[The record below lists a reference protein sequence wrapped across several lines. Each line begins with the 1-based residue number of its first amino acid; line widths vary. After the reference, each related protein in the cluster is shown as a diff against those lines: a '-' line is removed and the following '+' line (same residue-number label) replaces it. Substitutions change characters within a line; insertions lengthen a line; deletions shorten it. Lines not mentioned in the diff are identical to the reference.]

1 MEMHNPSHRLKI
13 SEHLVLSI
21 FWFALNFQS
30 AAIFAIV
37 IPTQI
42 LLFVT
47 PGEVGNAQQATF
59 LGWLSAAGSVVALLV
74 PPVVGMLSDHTTG
87 AWGRRRPY
95 IMLGTLLMLL
105 SVFLLATTHDAPFFV
120 VGFLL
125 FQVANSGG
133 TAAYQSLLPDM
144 VPQEQ
149 RGEASGYMGLMT
161 ILGNIGS
168 LALAAWLLSQ
178 VGQGA
183 AAAGAIRSGAA
194 FYYTITGVALGIIAL
209 ITILGVHDAPLTLV
223 ADAPEA
229 AMAEKSSL
237 SRLRRWIEHNWLSPW
252 RDHNF
257 TWVFLTR
264 CCVML
269 GLTLFMTF
277 IEYYFANVVQ
287 APNFI
292 QATAVVAVLALFG
305 AVFSALLLG
314 LLSDRIGRILIVC
327 LATGCMALAVDALP
341 SLNTVGKDL
350 GLWTIASTL
359 PAIIAP
365 LLGSMV
371 IALAGAYQQTAL
383 GYRLVFALA
392 VIFLLAG
399 ALLVLRVRERPKVT
413 VEQGHEL
420 AKPTGQRTLGLG
432 WRLALQSRS
441 GHARGFLRFWPLWER
456 FKLSFWSIQSI
467 PHAPHDLLGVRFTRY
482 HGSVVELP
490 DGICIRKGDLIGE
503 LHFHNRVLLQAAMHT
518 GTWGLVRMIM
528 QDMQAMGRWAQ
539 TPEFPSEVV
548 ALHGVTLLSRGAR
561 RLGFTVRDRRR
572 NLHTWLER
580 FFMTG
585 LLVLYNQQGLER
597 LMQGTTYGTY
607 PQEVWMS
614 REVLLRRYG
623 AATDSTSL

>member
-194 FYYTITGVALGIIAL
+194 FYYTITGV
-209 ITILGVHDAPLTLV
+209 HDAPLTLV

-327 LATGCMALAVDALP
+327 LATGCMALAALAFVIFPGNTPLWPLGILFGVGYGAYTSVDWALAVDALP

-371 IALAGAYQQTAL
+371 IALAG
-383 GYRLVFALA
+383 
-392 VIFLLAG
+392 IFLLAG

-441 GHARGFLRFWPLWER
+441 GHA
-456 FKLSFWSIQSI
+456 
-467 PHAPHDLLGVRFTRY
+467 
-482 HGSVVELP
+482 
-490 DGICIRKGDLIGE
+490 
-503 LHFHNRVLLQAAMHT
+503 
-518 GTWGLVRMIM
+518 
-528 QDMQAMGRWAQ
+528 
-539 TPEFPSEVV
+539 
-548 ALHGVTLLSRGAR
+548 
-561 RLGFTVRDRRR
+561 
-572 NLHTWLER
+572 
-580 FFMTG
+580 
-585 LLVLYNQQGLER
+585 
-597 LMQGTTYGTY
+597 
-607 PQEVWMS
+607 
-614 REVLLRRYG
+614 
-623 AATDSTSL
+623 